1 MHTCWVEVNLSA
13 ICHNFRQVRAFVGEN
28 VQIIAIVKADAYG
41 HGAAAVAQALA
52 DCGANTFGVTRL
64 EEALTL
70 RDAGVTAPILLLA
83 PPLPEQAEECV
94 QCDLTATVD
103 DAATAQELSAAAQ
116 RRGKTVKVHLKVDIG
131 MGRIGVAPEQAL
143 SIAAELSALPGIVV
157 EGIYTHFANA
167 MDKDF
172 SATERQFEQFRQTLS
187 QLRQRSMLPP
197 LAHCANSSALLRQP
211 PMHLNAVRPGTV
223 LFGQYPSSH
232 IPRVLDLRDTFA
244 VKCRVVS
251 VRRLPKGAPVGYG
264 SEWRA
269 PRDSLIATLPI
280 GFADGFGADIAA
292 RTETLRGG
300 IQQGARQAL
309 IALGKLPSP
318 RSVILRGQRAP
329 VVGRIG
335 MQMCSVDVTHIPN
348 VAVGDEATVPV
359 RRTLVSASLP
369 RVYETTDE
377 HG

>member
-1 MHTCWVEVNLSA
+1 MHHHSCWVEVNLDA

-41 HGAAAVAQALA
+41 HGAAAVAKTLV
-52 DCGANTFGVTRL
+52 DGGANTLGVTRL

-70 RDAGVTAPILLLA
+70 REAGVTAPILLLA
-83 PPLPEQAEECV
+83 PPLPEHAEECV
-94 QCDLTATVD
+94 QHDLTATVE
-103 DAATAQELSAAAQ
+103 DAATAQALSAAAG
-116 RRGKTVKVHLKVDIG
+116 RRGKTAKVHLKVDTG
-131 MGRIGVAPEQAL
+131 MGRLGVAPEQAL
-143 SIAAELSALPGIVV
+143 SMATELNALPSIVL

-172 SATERQFEQFRQTLS
+172 SATERQFERFQQALN

-197 LAHCANSSALLRQP
+197 MAHCANSAALLRQP

-223 LFGQYPSSH
+223 LFGQYPSPH
-232 IPRVLDLRDTFA
+232 VPRVLNLRDTFA

-251 VRRLPKGAPVGYG
+251 VRRLLKGASVGYG

-269 PRDSLIATLPI
+269 PRDSLIATLPV
-280 GFADGFGADIAA
+280 GFADGFGVDIAA
-292 RTETLRGG
+292 RTETLREA
-300 IQQGARQAL
+300 IQQGARRSL

-318 RSVILRGQRAP
+318 RSVTLRGQRAP

-335 MQMCSVDVTHIPN
+335 MQMCSVEVTHIPG
-348 VAVGDEATVPV
+348 VAVGDEATVPM
-359 RRTLVSASLP
+359 RRTLVSARLP
-369 RVYETTDE
+369 RIYVSR
-377 HG
+377 